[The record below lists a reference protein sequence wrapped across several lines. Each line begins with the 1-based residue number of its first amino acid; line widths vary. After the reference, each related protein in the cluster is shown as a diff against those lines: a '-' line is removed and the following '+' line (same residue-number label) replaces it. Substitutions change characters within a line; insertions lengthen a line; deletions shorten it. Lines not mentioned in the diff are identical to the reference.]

1 MAVLAVLA
9 TGPAVV
15 GAGPAGP
22 GGAPVGVPSRPALDP
37 LDLALVRGEAVF
49 EALRVF
55 GGRPFR
61 LEAHLDRLAAS
72 ARAIDLPLPDGLE
85 DLAARAVAAAGG
97 GDVVLRLICTKG
109 PEGSG
114 EPRRGAPVDRE
125 GSGEPR
131 RGAPVDRDGGGG
143 PVAFAICT
151 DIPASF
157 EQERARGL
165 RLVLLTTATD
175 PLVRAASPW
184 LLAGVKTISYATNM
198 AAQRTARAR
207 GADDAVLVGLGG
219 ELLEAPTASL
229 WWRTGQT
236 LFTPSLDLG
245 ILAGITRATLCDL
258 APTLGLK
265 VLEGVYTA
273 EDLLAADEAFL
284 SSSTREIMPVVEVD
298 ATPIA
303 GGHPGPTATTLQSA
317 LRQLAAS

>member
-1 MAVLAVLA
+1 VAVLAVVA
-9 TGPAVV
+9 TGP
-15 GAGPAGP
+15 GAAAGTGPPDP
-22 GGAPVGVPSRPALDP
+22 GSGRPALDP

-49 EALRVF
+49 EALRVY

-61 LEAHLDRLAAS
+61 LRAHLDRLAAS
-72 ARAIDLPLPDGLE
+72 ARAIDLPLPGGLE
-85 DLAARAVAAAGG
+85 GLAARAVAAAGG
-97 GDVVLRLICTKG
+97 GDLVLRLICTKG
-109 PEGSG
+109 PEGAG
-114 EPRRGAPVDRE
+114 RPAG
-125 GSGEPR
+125 
-131 RGAPVDRDGGGG
+131 
-143 PVAFAICT
+143 FAICT

-157 EQERARGL
+157 EDERARGL

-175 PLVRAASPW
+175 PLVRAAAPW

-198 AAQRTARAR
+198 AAQRTARSR

-229 WWRTGQT
+229 WWRTGRT
-236 LFTPSLDLG
+236 LCTPSLDLG
-245 ILAGITRATLCDL
+245 ILAGITRATLCEL

-284 SSSTREIMPVVEVD
+284 SSSTRELMPVVEVD

-303 GGHPGPTATTLQSA
+303 GGQPGPTAAELQSA
-317 LRQLAAS
+317 LRHLATTS

>member
-9 TGPAVV
+9 TGPGVV
-15 GAGPAGP
+15 GAGPAG
-22 GGAPVGVPSRPALDP
+22 APVGVPWRPALDP

-72 ARAIDLPLPDGLE
+72 ARAIDLPLPGGLE

-114 EPRRGAPVDRE
+114 EPRRGAPVDR
-125 GSGEPR
+125 
-131 RGAPVDRDGGGG
+131 DRDGG

-303 GGHPGPTATTLQSA
+303 GGHPGPTAATLQSA
-317 LRQLAAS
+317 LRQLAASPA

>member
-1 MAVLAVLA
+1 M
-9 TGPAVV
+9 
-15 GAGPAGP
+15 
-22 GGAPVGVPSRPALDP
+22 
-37 LDLALVRGEAVF
+37 DLALVRGEAVF
-49 EALRVF
+49 EALRVYA
-55 GGRPFR
+55 GRPFR
-61 LEAHLDRLAAS
+61 LQAHLDRLAAS
-72 ARAIDLPLPDGLE
+72 ARAIDLPLPVGLE

-97 GDVVLRLICTKG
+97 GDLVLRIVCTKG

-114 EPRRGAPVDRE
+114 EPHGGAPVGRE
-125 GSGEPR
+125 GSG
-131 RGAPVDRDGGGG
+131 G
-143 PVAFAICT
+143 PAVFAICT

-157 EQERARGL
+157 EPERRRGL

-175 PLVRAASPW
+175 PLLRAASPW

-198 AAQRTARAR
+198 AAQRAARAR

-219 ELLEAPTASL
+219 ELLEAPTANL
-229 WWRTGQT
+229 WWRSGQT

-284 SSSTREIMPVVEVD
+284 SSSTREIMPVAEVD
-298 ATPIA
+298 ATLIAAGRPGPIA
-303 GGHPGPTATTLQSA
+303 ATLQSA
-317 LRQLAAS
+317 LRQLATTPA